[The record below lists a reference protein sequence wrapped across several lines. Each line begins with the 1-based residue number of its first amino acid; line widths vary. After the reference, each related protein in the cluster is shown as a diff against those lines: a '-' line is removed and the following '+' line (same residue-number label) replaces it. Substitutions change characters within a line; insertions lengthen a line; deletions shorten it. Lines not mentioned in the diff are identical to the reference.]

1 VRAVPKRSLE
11 DQELLREFGARVRA
25 LREAAGMSQEE
36 LAARSG
42 LHTTYVSGIER
53 GQRNLG
59 LLNVHRVADGL
70 GVPVTRL
77 FGR

>member
-1 VRAVPKRSLE
+1 MPRRSHDE
-11 DQELLREFGARVRA
+11 ERLLRDFGARVRS
-25 LREAAGMSQEE
+25 LREAAGLSQED
-36 LAARSG
+36 LAQRAG

-53 GQRNLG
+53 GKRNVG
-59 LLNVHRVADGL
+59 LVNVHRVAGGL